1 VSHCSRCDLSS
12 QALAAKKAVKQIAKM
27 DGSSSRID
35 NASDEEAAFR
45 AERMGLEAP
54 LVPARSAR
62 HTSDYPMEQVR
73 KNG

>member
-1 VSHCSRCDLSS
+1 
-12 QALAAKKAVKQIAKM
+12 M
-27 DGSSSRID
+27 DRSSRID
-35 NASDEEAAFR
+35 SVSDEEAASR

-62 HTSDYPMEQVR
+62 HASDYQMEQVR

>member
-1 VSHCSRCDLSS
+1 MSPCSRYDSTS
-12 QALAAKKAVKQIAKM
+12 QALAAKKAVKQITRM
-27 DGSSSRID
+27 DRSSSRND
-35 NASDEEAAFR
+35 NASDEEAASR

-62 HTSDYPMEQVR
+62 HASDYPMEQVR